1 MVFNILCGNTDDHAR
16 NHAAF
21 WDGRGYRLTP
31 AYDLSP
37 QPRTSGEASQAIL
50 LTGRQRDSR
59 LTTCLTA
66 APAFG
71 LTTDQAHALIDAQIA
86 VIVRSW
92 DQVGDAA
99 GLTIP
104 ERRLLWRRQFLNPYC
119 LENYPLGIAIPER

>member
-1 MVFNILCGNTDDHAR
+1 MTRPLAERIVDAAR
-16 NHAAF
+16 QTLPVPGADVSRRLLAA
-21 WDGRGYRLTP
+21 
-31 AYDLSP
+31 DL
-37 QPRTSGEASQAIL
+37 QL
-50 LTGRQRDSR
+50 LHD
-59 LTTCLTA
+59 
-66 APAFG
+66 
-71 LTTDQAHALIDAQIA
+71 IDAQIA